1 MEEKIKALRLY
12 IHQMQTADGES
23 ILEMLYEYH
32 NEHYTYDNEQIRLDF
47 HTLYQRMNGMPLKEI
62 DKVIDVVC
70 DLCRDHELA
79 GFTEGVKIGIRLAA
93 EIATE

>member
-1 MEEKIKALRLY
+1 MDETIKALMQY
-12 IHQMQTADGES
+12 INQMQPADGES
-23 ILEMLYEYH
+23 VLKMLYEYH

-62 DKVIDVVC
+62 DKVIDAVC

-79 GFTEGVKIGIRLAA
+79 GFMEGIKIGIRLA
-93 EIATE
+93 EEVK